1 MTAKVETHIP
11 IQDLTKNISLE
22 DKCNHCNGS
31 KCCQYTTI
39 QIDTPRSIREFDN
52 LLWQVSHI
60 NTHIF
65 KDSDGW
71 YLLLYEKCQHLQ
83 PSGQCGIYEKRPFVC
98 REHDNKECEFDYEF
112 NEGTELYFVDY
123 ESFDNF
129 CRQKFKSWDKRFST
143 SK

>member
-1 MTAKVETHIP
+1 MTEKVDTYIP
-11 IQDLTKNISLE
+11 VKDLTQITLAN
-22 DKCNHCNGS
+22 KCDHCSGS

-65 KDSDGW
+65 KDCDGW
-71 YLLLYEKCQHLQ
+71 YLLVYETCQHL
-83 PSGQCGIYEKRPFVC
+83 GANGRCGIYEKRPFVC

-112 NEGTELYFVDY
+112 DQGTELYFVDY
-123 ESFDNF
+123 EAFDAY
-129 CRQKFKSWDKRFST
+129 CRKRFKSWDNRF
-143 SK
+143 K